1 MRNSCGNFV
10 TGSRLYSL
18 RFVMLENAGCVFA
31 QIIYKA
37 QHQRYWFF
45 LKLRFSQ

>member
-1 MRNSCGNFV
+1 MISSGGNFV

-37 QHQRYWFF
+37 QHH
-45 LKLRFSQ
+45 SH